1 MKVPSCRLFPVL
13 FVLPVL
19 LSAFGVS
26 RASASPEYSAPVD
39 IGALAGGL
47 HFSSAN
53 GFNNAGQIV
62 GDSEAGNFETHA
74 FLYDSAHGIVDLGTL
89 PGGHRS
95 SGGAINNA
103 GEVAGTAATATLATH
118 LFLYTPG
125 AGMADLGNV
134 GGGSSLTATGIN
146 ASNQICGSLSF
157 PGSGGDHAYLYSGG
171 AFHDLGV
178 PSGYVQSDATGLNDS
193 GQVCG
198 YCTDGS
204 GRVVPFL
211 HSGIGLLTA
220 ADLLPVPS
228 GYTGGKAVALN
239 ASGQAC
245 GSLTGGPDHA
255 FLYSGG
261 ALQALTLPGSPGFS
275 DALGINQSGLLLIR
289 AAGNVYLYNSTA
301 NTSQAVSVYATRLN
315 DSGHTAGSGFPAGDN
330 CPHAVL
336 DGTDIGALP
345 DGSDSIGYSI
355 NAAGQVAGKSR
366 VDASN
371 AHAIVFD
378 STGLHDL
385 GLLPPLV
392 TTGPNQQSE
401 AFGINA
407 SGQVA
412 GISAGRNTGGGFV
425 HGFLYDSVHGMT
437 DLGTLSGRPADLS
450 QAFGLNDAGQVVGLS
465 ETADSA
471 ALHAF
476 VYDSLH
482 GMVDL
487 GALPGSVY
495 SQAAAINAAGTVVG
509 QSVVAGQT
517 HAFMYDGV
525 HGMSDLGFLPGGTF
539 AEATA
544 LNVSGAV
551 VGTGDVSGGAPH
563 GFLYD
568 SVHGLQDLG
577 TLPGGV
583 FSAANGINAA
593 GVIVGTGGTASGQ
606 PHAVVWDSLHG
617 VRDLNTLLPAG
628 TAFTL
633 VSAYGINDKGQ
644 ITGYGI
650 NASGQTHGFVLS
662 PAAPCPNHSVMDEYR
677 WHGWPVESRRPESGR
692 HVPWSMAR
700 SPDGLPSK
708 SPKAPTATSP
718 VLLWTNSDGR
728 NRPCGTSRTRTPRR
742 HCPIYGPFGGWTAKA
757 LTVGPDNAAH
767 LLVGQRR
774 RARVAVE
781 HDRPE
786 PKPRLALVAGPY
798 SGWSGVAIGIG
809 PDNHERLLWD
819 NTSGQDFSLE
829 PFRGRPGRDLPPVA
843 GPLWRLDSQSL
854 ELSAPIMRRISLWD
868 NTFGP
873 SGSVWNLTDADPCG
887 DLPPGRMV
895 RIADGWVQDLSVGV
909 GGNKGRLLWDN
920 IGWTGCLC
928 GTSPIPIRL
937 ATCTLYGSL
946 PRTGRRSPS
955 RRRSNRSH

>member
-198 YCTDGS
+198 YCTEGS

-593 GVIVGTGGTASGQ
+593 GVIVGTERYGERTCPTRSLGTACTASAIST
-606 PHAVVWDSLHG
+606 PCCP
-617 VRDLNTLLPAG
+617 PARRSHWSRPTG
-628 TAFTL
+628 STT
-633 VSAYGINDKGQ
+633 KGRSPD
-644 ITGYGI
+644 TGSMPRGRHMG
-650 NASGQTHGFVLS
+650 SCS
-662 PAAPCPNHSVMDEYR
+662 PRPPCPATCYGRIPMGGFLCGISATR
-677 WHGWPVESRRPESGR
+677 IRPPRAG
-692 HVPWSMAR
+692 SMAR

-708 SPKAPTATSP
+708 SPKAPTTSP
-718 VLLWTNSDGR
+718 VFCGPTPTDA
-728 NRPCGTSRTRTPRR
+728 RPCGTSRTRTPRR
-742 HCPIYGPFGGWTAKA
+742 P
-757 LTVGPDNAAH
+757 
-767 LLVGQRR
+767 
-774 RARVAVE
+774 ARSMGRSA
-781 HDRPE
+781 D
-786 PKPRLALVAGPY
+786 
-798 SGWSGVAIGIG
+798 
-809 PDNHERLLWD
+809 
-819 NTSGQDFSLE
+819 
-829 PFRGRPGRDLPPVA
+829 GRPKR
-843 GPLWRLDSQSL
+843 
-854 ELSAPIMRRISLWD
+854 
-868 NTFGP
+868 
-873 SGSVWNLTDADPCG
+873 
-887 DLPPGRMV
+887 
-895 RIADGWVQDLSVGV
+895 
-909 GGNKGRLLWDN
+909 
-920 IGWTGCLC
+920 
-928 GTSPIPIRL
+928 
-937 ATCTLYGSL
+937 
-946 PRTGRRSPS
+946 
-955 RRRSNRSH
+955 